1 MLMLRRLRRA
11 RLTQLRNALLFCML
25 AGFAPLARAQTA
37 PVPRKLQPT
46 GNCTHPDPS
55 TRPECPGAI
64 AFLEKFQAALKRND
78 RDAVASMVSYP
89 LLATDGGKRHIRSRA
104 QLLAGF
110 DQVFNPQVRAAIL
123 AATADDVWG
132 NSKGFMIGRGVI
144 WFDVVLPSHADL
156 SAPDFWKKYPFKLIT
171 VNPVYP

>member
-1 MLMLRRLRRA
+1 MIALRSLRTR
-11 RLTQLRNALLFCML
+11 QKPHVLLLL
-25 AGFAPLARAQTA
+25 ACLLVLGRSAPAGAQKAAVPAHPA
-37 PVPRKLQPT
+37 PQ

-64 AFLEKFQAALKRND
+64 AFLAKLQDALKRND
-78 RDAVASMVSYP
+78 HAAVASMVSYP

-144 WFDVVLPSHADL
+144 WFDVVLPPHADL
-156 SAPDFWKKYPFKLIT
+156 SAPDSWKKYPFKLIT